1 MSQLREDRILDEAL
15 TSADPLRL
23 TRLFCI
29 DVSTAWRY
37 LATARPDPDPSRP

>member
-1 MSQLREDRILDEAL
+1 MSQLREDRILDEAV

-29 DVSTAWRY
+29 DVSTAWRDH
-37 LATARPDPDPSRP
+37 AAARPDPDPSLP